1 LEAGEVMLRVSRVA
15 AWAAMFWGSARWR
28 VQTVMG
34 ALIAGRL
41 ALPILI
47 AVVVGVVVIEVG
59 SETA

>member
-1 LEAGEVMLRVSRVA
+1 
-15 AWAAMFWGSARWR
+15 
-28 VQTVMG
+28 MG